1 VIKKIISILLIVLV
15 VFAAVMLLK
24 KRKAQMAKAKTA
36 VERPI
41 VVNSYRLKKDNITLT
56 LPYISTVKSDAG
68 AVINTK
74 IAGKI
79 EKLPVQTGERVK
91 KGDLLVEIDNDD
103 LKSKIEGL
111 QEEKQSV
118 KWEIQSAESVIRAK
132 QTALQNLKKKHAR
145 TAELLKVEGASIEEY
160 ESEETSIAALN
171 AEIETQKNKINTLQD
186 KIKILESK
194 ISEVK
199 AALKYTKVYAPVS
212 GTVSAKYAS
221 EGENIMAGR
230 KILKITANDKKYLEI
245 QLPSAKT
252 AKKVKVNG
260 KFYNIRKLNDTDASG
275 MLRYKTSYI
284 PKIEAA
290 PGEIL
295 PAEIVTYQGND
306 KLLPHNAILDKDSEK
321 FVFVYSD
328 GEVKSRRIDVAH
340 SGIQGIIA
348 DNLSDVNR
356 VITAKPD
363 ILLRVLSGVPVNV
376 ANNEH

>member
-1 VIKKIISILLIVLV
+1 VIKKIISVLLIVFV
-15 VFAAVMLLK
+15 VFAAIMLLK
-24 KRKAQMAKAKTA
+24 KRKTQMAEAKPPA
-36 VERPI
+36 ARPI
-41 VVNSYRLKKDNITLT
+41 VVHSYKLQNKDVLLT
-56 LPYISTVKSDAG
+56 LSYIATVKSDAG

-74 IAGKI
+74 ISGRIK
-79 EKLPVQTGERVK
+79 KLPVQTGERVK
-91 KGDLLVEIDNDD
+91 KGDFLVEIDGDD
-103 LKSKIEGL
+103 LNSKIDGL
-111 QEEKQSV
+111 QKEKQSV
-118 KWEIQSAESVIRAK
+118 KWEIQSAKSVISAK

-171 AEIETQKNKINTLQD
+171 SEIETQKNKINTLQD

-194 ISEVK
+194 IREVK
-199 AALKYTKVYAPVS
+199 AALKYTKIYAPVS

-230 KILKITANDKKYLEI
+230 KILNITGNDKKYLEI
-245 QLPSAKT
+245 QLPSDKT
-252 AKKVKVNG
+252 TKKIKANG
-260 KFYNIRKLNDTDASG
+260 ELYSIKKLNDTDASG

-284 PKIEAA
+284 KNLKAS

-295 PAEIVTYQGND
+295 PVKIVTYRGNN
-306 KLLPHNAILDKDSEK
+306 KLLPYNAVLDKDSDK
-321 FVFVYSD
+321 FIFVYSN
-328 GEVKSRRIDVAH
+328 GTVKPRRIDVAH